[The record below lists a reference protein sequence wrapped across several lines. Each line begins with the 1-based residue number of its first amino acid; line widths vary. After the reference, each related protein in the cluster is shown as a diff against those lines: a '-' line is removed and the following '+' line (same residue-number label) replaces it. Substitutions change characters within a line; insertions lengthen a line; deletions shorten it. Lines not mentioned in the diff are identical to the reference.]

1 MSETT
6 PEPTDTTRA
15 PEEGDTVEESFDR
28 DDLVNGP
35 DDVVHNSDAPE
46 PGAEPDA
53 EPDAESDP
61 ALDDGTSADWT
72 DEGGATENGPATDT
86 HGEET
91 AGS

>member
-46 PGAEPDA
+46 P
-53 EPDAESDP
+53 DAESDP

-86 HGEET
+86 DAEESD
-91 AGS
+91 GS

>member
-46 PGAEPDA
+46 P
-53 EPDAESDP
+53 DAESDP

-86 HGEET
+86 EESD
-91 AGS
+91 GS

>member
-15 PEEGDTVEESFDR
+15 AEEGDTVEQSFDP

-53 EPDAESDP
+53 ESDP
-61 ALDDGTSADWT
+61 ALDDGTTADWT
-72 DEGGATENGPATDT
+72 DEGGATEDGPATDT
-86 HGEET
+86 DAEET